1 MADKHPGYMTT
12 FKERLSY
19 WTYFIG
25 QNIYYNITAAFIS
38 TYLAMQGVNLA
49 KVAIVLLIVKI
60 WDAVN
65 DPIFGFIFDK
75 VKFKN
80 GQKSLPWLRISTAL
94 IPIVTIILFSI
105 PSALGE
111 TGKLV
116 WFGVAYVLWDTVYTL
131 TDIPA
136 YAMLNTMTDN
146 LPERNTLL
154 SVNRVFSGAG
164 VLIYGV
170 VLPILISENVGMSA
184 SLAIATLSI
193 FSALTMVPLSLN
205 CKERNYKPEEED
217 ENFSPRQMFSY
228 LGKNK
233 YLLPYSGGY
242 CATDALKT
250 SAAVTLF
257 VSFYLFGN
265 SLYSIVLNLLNMVPG
280 VFAAMLMPTILKK
293 LDKFKTLFWCNIVNI
308 ILGLVIFFVGYENR
322 ALFLTLTCVRTIPMS
337 IVGIL
342 AFMFTPDCAEYG
354 QYKSGISAKGITF
367 AIQTFSV
374 KITAAVSSSLALA
387 LLGCFHWISVEAESF
402 EMLKALNIQQ
412 SAGALE
418 GLWIVYALV
427 PVIGM
432 IISTFFYLGYK
443 LNDKDVQIMARC
455 NAGEIT
461 REEAQ
466 LLTRFNCGTGKYY
479 PVYLV
484 ILERLDSHCHR
495 KISLS
500 RSRRTNA
507 HYNGVLGYSINIFLL
522 SHRFRLNRFPH
533 DRMTDYITI

>member
-1 MADKHPGYMTT
+1 MANKHPGYMTT

-217 ENFSPRQMFSY
+217 ENFSPRQMRAISSSSRY
-228 LGKNK
+228 TTLSVYSTIGVASEARKNS
-233 YLLPYSGGY
+233 PS
-242 CATDALKT
+242 
-250 SAAVTLF
+250 
-257 VSFYLFGN
+257 
-265 SLYSIVLNLLNMVPG
+265 P
-280 VFAAMLMPTILKK
+280 MPT
-293 LDKFKTLFWCNIVNI
+293 TS
-308 ILGLVIFFVGYENR
+308 GLLLR
-322 ALFLTLTCVRTIPMS
+322 AAP
-337 IVGIL
+337 
-342 AFMFTPDCAEYG
+342 
-354 QYKSGISAKGITF
+354 
-367 AIQTFSV
+367 
-374 KITAAVSSSLALA
+374 
-387 LLGCFHWISVEAESF
+387 
-402 EMLKALNIQQ
+402 
-412 SAGALE
+412 
-418 GLWIVYALV
+418 
-427 PVIGM
+427 
-432 IISTFFYLGYK
+432 
-443 LNDKDVQIMARC
+443 
-455 NAGEIT
+455 
-461 REEAQ
+461 
-466 LLTRFNCGTGKYY
+466 
-479 PVYLV
+479 
-484 ILERLDSHCHR
+484 
-495 KISLS
+495 
-500 RSRRTNA
+500 
-507 HYNGVLGYSINIFLL
+507 
-522 SHRFRLNRFPH
+522 
-533 DRMTDYITI
+533 

>member
-1 MADKHPGYMTT
+1 MANKHPEYMTT

-38 TYLAMQGVNLA
+38 TYLAMQGIDLA
-49 KVAIVLLIVKI
+49 KVAVVLLIVKV

-65 DPIFGFIFDK
+65 DPIFGYIFDK
-75 VKFKN
+75 VKFKS
-80 GQKSLPWLRISTAL
+80 GQKSLPWLRIATAL
-94 IPIVTIILFSI
+94 IPVVTILLFSI
-105 PSALGE
+105 PSALSE

-131 TDIPA
+131 TDVPA

-170 VLPILISENVGMSA
+170 VLPLLISESVGMSA
-184 SLAIATLSI
+184 SWAVAILSV
-193 FSALTMVPLSLN
+193 FSALTMVPLSVN

-217 ENFSPRQMFSY
+217 ESFSPKQMLQY

-233 YLLPYSGGY
+233 YLLTYYGGY

-250 SAAVTLF
+250 SSAVTLF

-265 SLYSIVLNLLNMVPG
+265 SLYSIVLNILNMVPG
-280 VFAAMLMPTILKK
+280 VFAAMLMPTILKRF
-293 LDKFKTLFWCNIVNI
+293 DKFKTLFWCNIVNI
-308 ILGLVIFFVGYENR
+308 LLGLVIYFTGYDNQ
-322 ALFLTLTCVRTIPMS
+322 ALFLTLTCIRTVPMS
-337 IVGIL
+337 LVGIL

-354 QYKSGISAKGITF
+354 EYKSGISAKGITF

-374 KITAAVSSSLALA
+374 KITGAVSSSLALA
-387 LLGCFHWISVEAESF
+387 LLGLFRWISVEAESF
-402 EMLKALNIQQ
+402 EQLAVLNVQQSPGALN
-412 SAGALE
+412 

-443 LNDKDVQIMARC
+443 LNDKDVQIMAKC
-455 NAGEIT
+455 NSGEIT
-461 REEAQ
+461 REEAEA
-466 LLTRFNCGTGKYY
+466 L
-479 PVYLV
+479 
-484 ILERLDSHCHR
+484 
-495 KISLS
+495 LS
-500 RSRRTNA
+500 RK
-507 HYNGVLGYSINIFLL
+507 Y
-522 SHRFRLNRFPH
+522 
-533 DRMTDYITI
+533 